1 LLANNKWF
9 NLFDNMKCDKK
20 RSLCGVSSA
29 LDIIGDKWSLLIIR
43 DIMFDNKHTYG
54 DFLNSEEK
62 IATNILADRLLLLEK
77 VGILS
82 KTEHPESKAK
92 FFYNLTPK
100 GLDLMPVLFEMM
112 LWSEKYL
119 EVSERVHLAAKAI
132 KADKD
137 GLIEKF
143 RKKHDTK

>member
-1 LLANNKWF
+1 
-9 NLFDNMKCDKK
+9 
-20 RSLCGVSSA
+20 
-29 LDIIGDKWSLLIIR
+29 
-43 DIMFDNKHTYG
+43 MFDNKHTYG

-143 RKKHDTK
+143 RKKHSAKGS